1 MVILGLI
8 GLPSAGKR
16 TVVAELCTNHGFEC
30 IEIADPN
37 GVPSIGSLD
46 LNSPVTKTVAKT
58 VSEAAELA
66 MSNWNKNHVLLG
78 LNFSEETI
86 EFFKKKPLFVMM
98 LVQAPTLQRF
108 QRSGSPQPLEQF
120 IADDDVFLV
129 DPEFIRMQEACK
141 IILSNDGSLE
151 QLKTSLGRLELGSPI
166 WIRPAWDFYFMSLA
180 NLASQRSNCM
190 KRRVGAVIVADRKVV
205 ATGYNGTARN
215 LKNCSDG
222 GCPRCNGNVKCGQS
236 LDTCLCLH
244 GEENALLEAGA
255 QRCQGATIYSTS
267 TPCLGCTKRIIQ
279 VGIKRVVFDIEYS
292 IDHNSKDLFDEAGV
306 RLEKIEPA
314 LHKYYS
320 CRLLG
325 SC

>member
-8 GLPSAGKR
+8 GLPSAGKK
-16 TVVAELCTNHGFEC
+16 TIATELCSNHGFEC
-30 IEIADPN
+30 IEIIAEGSSPD
-37 GVPSIGSLD
+37 IGF
-46 LNSPVTKTVAKT
+46 LNINSTTVKTVCKT
-58 VSEAAELA
+58 MDEAADLA
-66 MSNWNKNHVLLG
+66 MSNWTKNYVILG
-78 LNFSEETI
+78 LKYSEDLI
-86 EFFKKKPLFVMM
+86 ELFKKKPLFVMM
-98 LVQAPTLQRF
+98 QVQAPTLLRF
-108 QRSGSPQPLEQF
+108 QRSGSNQLLEQF
-120 IADDDVFLV
+120 VSIDDTYLADPGFTKL
-129 DPEFIRMQEACK
+129 QEVCK
-141 IILSNDGSLE
+141 IVLSNDASLDELRGSLGK
-151 QLKTSLGRLELGSPI
+151 LNLNDPK

-190 KRRVGAVIVADRKVV
+190 KRRVGAVIVSDCKVV

-222 GCPRCNGNVKCGQS
+222 GCPRCNGNAKCGQS
-236 LDTCLCLH
+236 LDNCLCLH

-255 QRCQGATIYSTS
+255 QRCHGATIYSTS

-292 IDHNSKDLFDEAGV
+292 LDHNSKDLFDEAGV
-306 RLEKIEPA
+306 KLEKLEPT

-325 SC
+325 SS